1 MGAFVGFV
9 EDVNVNVGD
18 CVGGSVGT
26 FVGRTEGA
34 FAHTLGV
41 GSRIGT
47 KIMRS
52 KSFID
57 DKWNIKSE
65 NFIIKMRLESRK

>member
-1 MGAFVGFV
+1 MPRQQTANKIIKAINQEASATDSDESFGFVGAFVGFV

-34 FAHTLGV
+34 FAHTWGLVRGLGL
-41 GSRIGT
+41 R
-47 KIMRS
+47 
-52 KSFID
+52 
-57 DKWNIKSE
+57 
-65 NFIIKMRLESRK
+65 